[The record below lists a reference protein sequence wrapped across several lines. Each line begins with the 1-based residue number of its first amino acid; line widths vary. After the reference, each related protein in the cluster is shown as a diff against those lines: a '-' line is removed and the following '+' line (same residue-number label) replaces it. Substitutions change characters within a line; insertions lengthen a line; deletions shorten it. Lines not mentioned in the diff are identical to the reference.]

1 MKRKLIYIV
10 VLIVSLTT
18 IWSCDFDTDIYTA
31 IDMDNAFGSAQ
42 DIENALNGVYRNVG
56 YYPYRGNRVIA
67 IGDMA
72 SDISE
77 ADASTGHS
85 VAINM
90 WTFNETTGDLLDVWT
105 YAYKVIDN
113 LPEVLMVH

>member
-1 MKRKLIYIV
+1 MVELSCSSFICIWVNFRILKKQNMKRKLIYEIL
-10 VLIVSLTT
+10 LIVSLTT

-67 IGDMA
+67 ISDMA

-85 VAINM
+85 
-90 WTFNETTGDLLDVWT
+90 
-105 YAYKVIDN
+105 
-113 LPEVLMVH
+113 